1 MMTTP
6 SRGELVPLPTLRS
19 LPRLLAVPVLVAALI
34 SAPVP
39 SSASPDDDEAADIVD
54 DAPAGE
60 PLEVVVTSRAA
71 DGKPVIST
79 VLVKTRSKARDIV
92 AQALGRSKTIGA
104 EMNHRVS
111 IDAYNDTYRPQ
122 QWALTALKA
131 ETVHQETR
139 GSGITVAVVDT
150 GVKSSHPDLSGNIL
164 TGTDYVAPGTSAN
177 DENGHG
183 THVAG
188 IIAALYNN
196 GRGIAGMAP
205 RAKVLPVRVLDRNG
219 SGTSANVAK
228 GIIYAAD
235 RGAKVINLS
244 LGSTQSSSAMQSA
257 VAYAISKNVL
267 VVAAAGNR
275 GCGLLG
281 APTEY
286 PAAYPG
292 VVGVAGVTQSLQRAS
307 FSSCGSWVDVAAPG
321 QGIISTMIR
330 SSVGLGCS
338 SSADYCTLNGTSF
351 STPYVAAAGALAIA
365 ERGWSQ
371 STVASRLQSTATD
384 LSPSGKDKNTGAGF
398 INPLKLITS

>member
-1 MMTTP
+1 M
-6 SRGELVPLPTLRS
+6 SLPTLRS

-34 SAPVP
+34 SAPVS

-54 DAPAGE
+54 QAPAGE

-71 DGKPVIST
+71 DGRPVIST
-79 VLVKTRSKARDIV
+79 VLVQTRSKARAVV

-111 IDAYNDTYRPQ
+111 IDAYNDTYRSQ
-122 QWALTALKA
+122 QWALDALKA
-131 ETVHQETR
+131 ETVHQENR
-139 GSGITVAVVDT
+139 GSGVTVAVVDT
-150 GVKSSHPDLSGNIL
+150 GVKSSHTDLSGNIL
-164 TGTDYVAPGTSAN
+164 SGADYVAPGTSAN

-183 THVAG
+183 THIAG

-196 GRGIAGMAP
+196 SRGIAGMAP

-286 PAAYPG
+286 PAAYSG
-292 VVGVAGVTQSLQRAS
+292 VVGVGGVTPSLKRVS
-307 FSSCGSWVDVAAPG
+307 SSSCGSWVDVAAPG
-321 QGIISTMIR
+321 QSIMSTMMR

-338 SSADYCTLNGTSF
+338 SSADYCSLTGTSF
-351 STPYVAAAGALAIA
+351 ATAYVSAAGALAIA

>member
-1 MMTTP
+1 V
-6 SRGELVPLPTLRS
+6 SLPTLHS

-54 DAPAGE
+54 EAPAGE

-79 VLVKTRSKARDIV
+79 VLVKTKSKARDIV

-111 IDAYNDTYRPQ
+111 IDAYNDTYRSQ

-131 ETVHQETR
+131 ETVHQENR
-139 GSGITVAVVDT
+139 GSGVTVAVIDT
-150 GVKSSHPDLSGNIL
+150 GVKSSHTDLSGNIL
-164 TGTDYVAPGTSAN
+164 SGTDYVAPGTSAN

-196 GRGIAGMAP
+196 RRGIAGMAP

-292 VVGVAGVTQSLQRAS
+292 VVGVAAVTQSLQRGS

-371 STVASRLQSTATD
+371 ATVASRLQSTATD
-384 LSPSGKDKNTGAGF
+384 LSPSGKDRNTGAGF
-398 INPLKLITS
+398 INPLKLVTN

>member
-1 MMTTP
+1 M
-6 SRGELVPLPTLRS
+6 SLHTLRS
-19 LPRLLAVPVLVAALI
+19 MPRLLAVPVLVAALI

-54 DAPAGE
+54 QAPAGE

-79 VLVKTRSKARDIV
+79 ILVKTRSTARDLV
-92 AQALGRSKTIGA
+92 AQALGRSRTIGV

-111 IDAYNDTYRPQ
+111 IDAYNDTYRSQ

-131 ETVHQETR
+131 ETVHAENR
-139 GSGITVAVVDT
+139 GSGVTVAVIDT
-150 GVKSSHPDLSGNIL
+150 GVKSSHVDLSGNVL
-164 TGTDYVAPGTSAN
+164 SGTDYVAPGTSAN

-196 GRGIAGMAP
+196 SRGIAGMAP

-244 LGSTQSSSAMQSA
+244 LGSTQSSSAMQTA
-257 VAYAISKNVL
+257 VAYAISKKVL

-292 VVGVAGVTQSLQRAS
+292 VVGVAAVTQSLQRAS
-307 FSSCGSWVDVAAPG
+307 FSSCGTWVDVAAPG
-321 QGIISTMIR
+321 QSIISTMIR

-338 SSADYCTLNGTSF
+338 STADYCTISGTSF

-384 LSPSGKDKNTGAGF
+384 LSPSGKDKYTGAGF